1 MSPPVTDGTVVDQ
14 PFSRRALGW
23 IVGLAAAS
31 FAAALAFA
39 IFGIGQ
45 EQSSAGG
52 DSYSRS
58 ALGHRGF
65 VDLLTDEGIQVVR
78 SQHDSA
84 RRAGAHSVLLV
95 AEPRLGS
102 EEQKQALGAF
112 VGEAAHVVLV
122 LPKRSGFRD
131 PEHRGWI
138 EETELL
144 PASDADDVLGALDI
158 EAKVVRPA
166 VSTSRFE
173 SQLAESFPVGA
184 ELHDPQLLAPDAKLR
199 PLVYSAEGILVGRY
213 DLDDD
218 GGTSIIVVADPDL
231 IANHGLA
238 HGENAAIALAAI
250 QALRPPGAVV
260 VVDETL
266 HGHIATPSLWRELF
280 TFPLSL
286 ATASALLALALLLW
300 SAMGRFGKPRPA
312 PRALE
317 AGKRSLID
325 NTAELTRHGGHAA
338 HALERYLHAALHD
351 AARASHAPAQ
361 LGPAELREW
370 LQQAARARHVTTDL
384 NALEREVA
392 ELSALPG
399 NRPGTA
405 ARALAVASRIH
416 RFRQEMIDGSAG
428 HSRAS

>member
-1 MSPPVTDGTVVDQ
+1 VNAPLTPGDVEQ
-14 PFSRRALGW
+14 PFSRRALLW
-23 IVGLAAAS
+23 IVGLAGVS

-39 IFGIGQ
+39 IFGIGADAT
-45 EQSSAGG
+45 SAGA

-65 VDLLTDEGIQVVR
+65 VELLGAQGIQVVR

-84 RRAGAHSVLLV
+84 RRAGEHSVLLV

-102 EEQKQALGAF
+102 DEQKQAFGAIRND
-112 VGEAAHVVLV
+112 ARAIVLV

-131 PEHRGWI
+131 PQHPGWI
-138 EETELL
+138 DEDELL
-144 PASDADDVLGALDI
+144 PASAADDVLAALDI
-158 EAKVVRPA
+158 PVKVVRPSGA
-166 VSTSRFE
+166 QRFE
-173 SQLAESFPVGA
+173 SQLAEGFPTGA
-184 ELHDPQLLAPDAKLR
+184 ELSDVQLLAASDELR
-199 PLVYSAEGILVGRY
+199 PLVYGADGVLVARY
-213 DLDDD
+213 DVDDD
-218 GGTSIIVVADPDL
+218 ASIVIVADPDL
-231 IANHGLA
+231 VANHGLA
-238 HGENAAIALAAI
+238 RGENAAIALAAI
-250 QALRPPGAVV
+250 ESLRPAGAVV

-266 HGHIATPSLWRELF
+266 HGHVATPSLWRELF

-300 SAMGRFGKPRPA
+300 SAMGRFGKPRPD
-312 PRALE
+312 PRVLE

-338 HALERYLHAALHD
+338 HALERYLNAALHD

-370 LQQAARARHVTTDL
+370 LLAAARARHVSIDL
-384 NALEREVA
+384 NALERDVA
-392 ELSALPG
+392 ELSALSG
-399 NRPGTA
+399 RGAGTA
-405 ARALAVASRIH
+405 ARALAVAARIH